1 MWIVDL
7 DQKVVTKVDVK
18 GNRAFLQ
25 PFHDLIIYGLND
37 KNQYF
42 SLTKIHVEKQFN
54 QEEFFLDEANFA
66 KTLPSTSVFYKNEI
80 FPQVTY

>member
-1 MWIVDL
+1 LWIVDL

-54 QEEFFLDEANFA
+54 QEEFFWMKL
-66 KTLPSTSVFYKNEI
+66 TLLKLFLPLLYFIRMKFSRK
-80 FPQVTY
+80 